1 MMIEN
6 DMEERRR
13 LCRANT
19 ARYPRNFVMSQFH
32 CLEANEENPQPTT
45 VPPPCAGMGGGWG
58 ERLVLVFKDM
68 NLAQRLGRYLCFFQG
83 AACRV
88 LEETQ
93 IKRYLEETDE
103 TASQIEFLEDE
114 RLQHVDAGRIAIVV
128 SSDPVTL
135 HSKFPRVVSVE
146 FDEETV
152 KPPNRFVR
160 ICGETVVTHRVRSM
174 LQLVKYLSH
183 VHTRERTVYLTRHG
197 ESEYNLLK
205 KIGGNPGLTPQG
217 ELYARWLGDYVNK
230 FEMPTRLWTSSLRRT
245 ILTARHIDH
254 RKIGEWTQC
263 LPRVYRNLDEI
274 YAGDFEGK
282 TYDQIAKDEESE
294 CGLRQYDKLGYR
306 YPRGESYLDLI
317 ARLDPLVHELE
328 SYKEPLIIVS
338 HQATLRVLYAYLTNK
353 LRSEAPKLA
362 IPLHT
367 LIKLTILPSGDVIE
381 SHITFNECST
391 DDGQALL

>member
-1 MMIEN
+1 
-6 DMEERRR
+6 MEERQR

-45 VPPPCAGMGGGWG
+45 VPPPCAGMGGGCG
-58 ERLVLVFKDM
+58 ERLVLVFKDVS
-68 NLAQRLGRYLCFFQG
+68 LAQRLRRYLCFFQG

-93 IKRYLEETDE
+93 VKRYLEETDE

-114 RLQHVDAGRIAIVV
+114 RLQHVDTGRIAIVV
-128 SSDPVTL
+128 GNPL
-135 HSKFPRVVSVE
+135 HLKFPRVVSVE
-146 FDEETV
+146 FDEEIV
-152 KPPNRFVR
+152 QPPHRFVR

-174 LQLVKYLSH
+174 VEVVKYLSH
-183 VHTRERTVYLTRHG
+183 VHTCERTVYLTRHG

-205 KIGGNPGLTPQG
+205 KIGGNPGLTPAG
-217 ELYARWLGDYVNK
+217 ELYARWLGDYVNE
-230 FEMPTRLWTSSLRRT
+230 FEEPTRLWTSSLRRT
-245 ILTARHIDH
+245 ILTARHIEH

-282 TYDQIAKDEESE
+282 TYDQIIKTEKE
-294 CGLRQYDKLGYR
+294 LRIYDKLGYR

-328 SYKEPLIIVS
+328 SYKEPLVIVS

-353 LRSEAPKLA
+353 LRSEAPKLT

-367 LIKLTILPSGDVIE
+367 LIKLTIRPSGEVIE
-381 SHITFNECST
+381 NHIVFNECA
-391 DDGQALL
+391 DDGQTLL